1 MVVGSRYGSHGVSMS
16 LLTRIERALE
26 PVRQLL
32 TPILS
37 DPRLLIGWAVVVAA
51 AVAVLW
57 WDLRERNA
65 ALPSLMKGVWTLVVL
80 YSGPFGLGIYWVS
93 GRTQISRDSL
103 WRRGLRSTAHC
114 YSGCGAGEIVGI
126 TLAQAILGLAVGWV
140 AAVTFGFA
148 YLFGFGLTVG
158 PLMQEGV
165 GFREA
170 VLDALYSETPSI
182 TVMEIVAIGSDLLL
196 AAEAHVTDVLFWLAL
211 ALSLSLGF
219 LAAFPVNVALVRVGV
234 KEGMQNPAEMGSTGG
249 SAQAA

>member
-1 MVVGSRYGSHGVSMS
+1 MG

-26 PVRQLL
+26 PARQLL

-37 DPRLLIGWAVVVAA
+37 DPRLLAAWAAIVAV

-57 WDLRERNA
+57 WDLRERNR

-80 YSGPFGLGIYWVS
+80 YSGPFGLAVYWYA

-114 YSGCGAGEIVGI
+114 YSGCGAGEITGI
-126 TLAQAILGLAVGWV
+126 LLAQAILSLAVGWV

-170 VLDALYSETPSI
+170 VVDALYSETPSI
-182 TVMEIVAIGSDLLL
+182 TVMEIVAVGSDLLL
-196 AAEAHVTDVLFWLAL
+196 AASAHVTSVLFWLSL
-211 ALSLSLGF
+211 SLSLSLGY
-219 LAAFPVNVALVRVGV
+219 LAAFPVNLALVHVGV
-234 KEGMQNPAEMGSTGG
+234 KEGMGNPAEMGETGAG
-249 SAQAA
+249 AAD